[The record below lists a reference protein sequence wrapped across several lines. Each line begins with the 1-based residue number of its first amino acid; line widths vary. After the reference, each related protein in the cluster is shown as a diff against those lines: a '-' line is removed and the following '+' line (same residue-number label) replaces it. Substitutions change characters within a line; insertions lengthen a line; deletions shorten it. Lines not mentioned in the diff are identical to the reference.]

1 MFVGVHL
8 PFCCCCLLLFV
19 VVIVSNSKPTGGK
32 DEEWFPALLQHR
44 EASSLLLTYLRE
56 EASVPVGL
64 GVEETKWQL
73 QATSNQTNETN
84 SADVLSRIYK
94 HLQWY
99 APAGHFMVNRAY
111 RCANVDER
119 IEKLRVALQV
129 YELGLSS
136 KVTPK
141 ADKER

>member
-1 MFVGVHL
+1 MWS
-8 PFCCCCLLLFV
+8 FCRFQC
-19 VVIVSNSKPTGGK
+19 SGGK

-64 GVEETKWQL
+64 GTEESKWQM
-73 QATSNQTNETN
+73 QASQSNTSDSQTN
-84 SADVLSRIYK
+84 SADILSRIYK

-111 RCANVDER
+111 RCTNVDER

-129 YELGLSS
+129 YELGLTS
-136 KVTPK
+136 KITPK